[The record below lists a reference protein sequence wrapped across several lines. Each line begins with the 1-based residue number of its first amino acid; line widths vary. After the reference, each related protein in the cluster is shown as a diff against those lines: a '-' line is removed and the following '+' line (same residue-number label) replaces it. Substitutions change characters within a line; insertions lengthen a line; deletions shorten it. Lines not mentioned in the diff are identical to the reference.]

1 MWTKK
6 IKLLV
11 ILSLACLSGAAQV
24 RWGVE
29 AGVNVSHGFE
39 TSKTMTGFNVG
50 ATTSYDFNSRWMAE
64 AALKIGSQP
73 CGDKY
78 IGGYANPSLQTKSD
92 RTIHDTEY
100 KPYYL
105 TLPIRIGYR
114 LQLTK
119 DIDLL
124 IGAGPT
130 IGLGLFGK
138 GTVRDIPQ
146 SETPTPITTYKSNN
160 LFNSNSE
167 VLFSASRF
175 EYGANAKIAFELS
188 RHYDIGINYSL
199 MHITGDKAAID
210 NVGILSID
218 IGYRF

>member
-1 MWTKK
+1 MRFS
-6 IKLLV
+6 LLT
-11 ILSLACLSGAAQV
+11 ILSLACLTGSAQV

-39 TSKTMTGFNVG
+39 TSKTMTGFNIG
-50 ATTSYDFNSRWMAE
+50 ATASCDINSRWMAE

-78 IGGYANPSLQTKSD
+78 IGGYANQHNAGL
-92 RTIHDTEY
+92 TIHDSEY

-114 LQLTK
+114 LGLTQ
-119 DIDLL
+119 DLDLL

-138 GTVRDIPQ
+138 GTARHIPQ
-146 SETPTPITTYKSNN
+146 SESPSPITTYKSNN
-160 LFNSNSE
+160 VFDSNSE
-167 VLFSASRF
+167 APFSSSRF
-175 EYGANAKIAFELS
+175 EYGANAKITFVLS
-188 RHYDIGINYSL
+188 RHYAIGINYSL
-199 MHITGDKAAID
+199 MHIAGEKAAID
-210 NVGILSID
+210 NVGILSVD
-218 IGYRF
+218 IGYTF